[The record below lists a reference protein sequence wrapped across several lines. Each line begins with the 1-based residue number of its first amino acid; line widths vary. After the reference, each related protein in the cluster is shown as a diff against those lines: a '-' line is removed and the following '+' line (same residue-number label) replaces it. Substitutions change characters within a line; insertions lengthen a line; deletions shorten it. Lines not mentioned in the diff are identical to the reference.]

1 MKSLRGLAVFPGSFD
16 PVHNGHVS
24 VLCRASGSFARV
36 IWALGRNIS
45 KDPMFSVEQ
54 RLEMMG
60 IVRNSL
66 PEETRRRI
74 EIASFDLLLAEFA
87 VEQGATH
94 IIRSLRGTM
103 DFDYE
108 CQIAWFNKNLAPQ
121 LEPVYFLAHQNEL
134 HLNSTAVREMLR
146 FARLIPGY
154 VPKVLEQYLKSL
166 VPVAAKRP

>member
-1 MKSLRGLAVFPGSFD
+1 MKSLKNLAIFPGSFD
-16 PVHNGHVS
+16 PVHNGHLS
-24 VLCRASGSFARV
+24 VLRRASGCFARV
-36 IWALGRNIS
+36 IWALGRNIA
-45 KDPMFSVEQ
+45 KDPMFSVGQ
-54 RLEMMG
+54 RLEMME
-60 IVRNSL
+60 IVRDSL
-66 PEETRRRI
+66 PEETRGRI
-74 EIASFDLLLAEFA
+74 EIAPFDQLLAEFA

-146 FARLIPGY
+146 FGRLIPGY
-154 VPKVLEQYLKSL
+154 VPEVLEQHLRSL